1 MASASAALA
10 PAAASGPTRGAP
22 RPGAALPRRAASA
35 GPGSAV
41 GRASRLRLGGR
52 PPRASAI
59 ADGPDGSR
67 AGPGPGPG
75 PAGPRSSPPPAGV
88 DRGAGAP
95 ASTTSSTSSS
105 SSSSRKAEKRA
116 IHAARHPGGHDPEVS
131 LGYNARRLA
140 RRGDAR
146 AALKL
151 LRKGIRRHPTN
162 AHFRVA
168 AAQLIAADADGAAE
182 GDEAY
187 ALDRAAAFLDAFVGA
202 RDGFDFAG
210 GEETSKERGGEPPRS
225 SSSSSPRDPPAGGGG
240 ELSVRSRSAV
250 LAARA
255 SLDARRL
262 RRRRARRPGG
272 KNDESGTDASALRA
286 PPPATAAST
295 RAFFAR
301 ACAADPS
308 HAAAFHAWASFERFM
323 GRVHKAR
330 RLYRECAKIHPPRAA
345 TLQAWG
351 AMEADPANPEGA
363 NPEAARRLFREALA
377 LDPGHAPTHV
387 AWALMEQR
395 LGMHARASKL
405 FQRGEASTRA
415 LKGSA
420 RRAPRE
426 NGGGGGVSLVF
437 FDDRARARSAL
448 LAAWAA
454 HEARFNAPRS
464 EKAARRARALF
475 REACDA
481 EPENARAWA
490 SWAKA
495 EGEFRFPISELRF
508 PQTPPSGEERDP
520 RDEEASSSA
529 SSSGSSEAGS
539 SSGATTTA
547 LLESSAFGRRLAVL
561 EEGLARCPGNFFLR
575 HARASSL
582 ARLGRLE
589 EARDAL
595 ESLTR
600 ERPESPLAWH
610 ALGWTLRELGAFEN
624 AVDAFVTG
632 ARAAGGIGGERGNGS
647 EGRGGEGGEGRSSG
661 FSGRGSGAAAKVG
674 GNHSAL
680 NLPCLT
686 AAASTAM
693 HRGDEAR
700 ARALFMEG
708 SGVASTPPPAAASSS
723 SSSSSVGASS
733 ARDRAAHLR
742 LWATLEKRAGKTS
755 VARALFQRA
764 ADADPTD
771 ASTWTQWG
779 QFERRASGMDAAR
792 ATFAAGARRAKPGRG
807 ARSRAFLYHAWA
819 AAELSAGEGSR
830 TLARDALER
839 GVAAHPNHAP
849 LWIELGELKLA
860 EGEDAEARVAL
871 ERGGLDRKAIERR
884 VSEMARLREEGNAN
898 FASANFANANANA
911 LDDFSIL
918 GGGPLDGA
926 LPEGA
931 EVGGPPGGAEEVVVR
946 KRRDKASSGSGGVS
960 DEDEDVSSSASAS
973 SSSSYAAAAKEAA
986 VEAAMERERER
997 ERAEAALEEG
1007 LRSVDSVRSWWEEN
1021 ESIWR
1026 F

>member
-1 MASASAALA
+1 
-10 PAAASGPTRGAP
+10 
-22 RPGAALPRRAASA
+22 
-35 GPGSAV
+35 
-41 GRASRLRLGGR
+41 
-52 PPRASAI
+52 
-59 ADGPDGSR
+59 
-67 AGPGPGPG
+67 
-75 PAGPRSSPPPAGV
+75 
-88 DRGAGAP
+88 
-95 ASTTSSTSSS
+95 
-105 SSSSRKAEKRA
+105 
-116 IHAARHPGGHDPEVS
+116 
-131 LGYNARRLA
+131 
-140 RRGDAR
+140 
-146 AALKL
+146 
-151 LRKGIRRHPTN
+151 
-162 AHFRVA
+162 
-168 AAQLIAADADGAAE
+168 
-182 GDEAY
+182 
-187 ALDRAAAFLDAFVGA
+187 
-202 RDGFDFAG
+202 
-210 GEETSKERGGEPPRS
+210 
-225 SSSSSPRDPPAGGGG
+225 
-240 ELSVRSRSAV
+240 
-250 LAARA
+250 
-255 SLDARRL
+255 
-262 RRRRARRPGG
+262 
-272 KNDESGTDASALRA
+272 
-286 PPPATAAST
+286 
-295 RAFFAR
+295 
-301 ACAADPS
+301 
-308 HAAAFHAWASFERFM
+308 M

-595 ESLTR
+595 ESLAR

-610 ALGWTLRELGAFEN
+610 ALGWTLRELGAFED

-632 ARAAGGIGGERGNGS
+632 ARAAGKGGGERGERRLGARLGREPLGS
-647 EGRGGEGGEGRSSG
+647 EPPVPHGGGVDGDAPRPRGAREGAVHGGLRRRLDAAGGGRVVLVVVFGRRFVGSRP
-661 FSGRGSGAAAKVG
+661 RGAP
-674 GNHSAL
+674 SAL
-680 NLPCLT
+680 GD
-686 AAASTAM
+686 AREA
-693 HRGDEAR
+693 RGEDVRR
-700 ARALFMEG
+700 ARALPARGGRGPHGRVDVDAVG
-708 SGVASTPPPAAASSS
+708 SVRAPRE
-723 SSSSSVGASS
+723 
-733 ARDRAAHLR
+733 RDGR
-742 LWATLEKRAGKTS
+742 G
-755 VARALFQRA
+755 
-764 ADADPTD
+764 
-771 ASTWTQWG
+771 
-779 QFERRASGMDAAR
+779 AR
-792 ATFAAGARRAKPGRG
+792 ATFAAGARRAKPGSG

-898 FASANFANANANA
+898 SASANFASANANA

-960 DEDEDVSSSASAS
+960 DEDKDVSSSAPAS

>member
-1 MASASAALA
+1 
-10 PAAASGPTRGAP
+10 
-22 RPGAALPRRAASA
+22 
-35 GPGSAV
+35 
-41 GRASRLRLGGR
+41 
-52 PPRASAI
+52 
-59 ADGPDGSR
+59 
-67 AGPGPGPG
+67 
-75 PAGPRSSPPPAGV
+75 
-88 DRGAGAP
+88 
-95 ASTTSSTSSS
+95 
-105 SSSSRKAEKRA
+105 
-116 IHAARHPGGHDPEVS
+116 VS

-182 GDEAY
+182 GDEAN

-240 ELSVRSRSAV
+240 ELSVRSRSVV

-272 KNDESGTDASALRA
+272 KNDESGTDDASALRA
-286 PPPATAAST
+286 PPPPATAAST

-420 RRAPRE
+420 RRAQSPRE
-426 NGGGGGVSLVF
+426 NENGGGGVSLVF

-495 EGEFRFPISELRF
+495 EGEFRFPIADIRF
-508 PQTPPSGEERDP
+508 PQTPERDP
-520 RDEEASSSA
+520 RDEEASSS
-529 SSSGSSEAGS
+529 GSSEAGS
-539 SSGATTTA
+539 SSGATSSGATSSGATTTA

-595 ESLTR
+595 ESLAR

-610 ALGWTLRELGAFEN
+610 ALGWTLRELGAFED

-632 ARAAGGIGGERGNGS
+632 ARAAGKGGGERGNGA
-647 EGRGGEGGEGRSSG
+647 
-661 FSGRGSGAAAKVG
+661 SGRGSV
-674 GNHSAL
+674 GNHSAAL

-708 SGVASTPPPAAASSS
+708 SGVASTPAAASSS
-723 SSSSSVGASS
+723 SSSSSGGASS

-871 ERGGLDRKAIERR
+871 ERGGLDRKAVERR
-884 VSEMARLREEGNAN
+884 VSEIARLREEGNAN
-898 FASANFANANANA
+898 FANANFANANANA

-960 DEDEDVSSSASAS
+960 DEDVSSSASAS

-1007 LRSVDSVRSWWEEN
+1007 LRSVNSVRSWWEEN

>member
-52 PPRASAI
+52 SPRASAI

-67 AGPGPGPG
+67 AGPGPGSD
-75 PAGPRSSPPPAGV
+75 PAVPRSSPPPAGV

-95 ASTTSSTSSS
+95 ASTTSSSSSS

-182 GDEAY
+182 GDEAN

-240 ELSVRSRSAV
+240 ELSVRSRSVV

-272 KNDESGTDASALRA
+272 KNDESGTDDASALRA
-286 PPPATAAST
+286 PPPPATAAST

-405 FQRGEASTRA
+405 FQRGEASTRKSEER
-415 LKGSA
+415 KGSA
-420 RRAPRE
+420 RRAQSPRENE

-508 PQTPPSGEERDP
+508 PHTPERDP
-520 RDEEASSSA
+520 RDEEEA

-539 SSGATTTA
+539 SSGATSSGAATTA

-561 EEGLARCPGNFFLR
+561 EEGLARCPGNFILR

-595 ESLTR
+595 ESLAR
-600 ERPESPLAWH
+600 ERPASPLAWH
-610 ALGWTLRELGAFEN
+610 ALGWTLRELGAFED

-632 ARAAGGIGGERGNGS
+632 ARAAGGIGGGERGNGAS
-647 EGRGGEGGEGRSSG
+647 GSSG
-661 FSGRGSGAAAKVG
+661 SFSGRGSGAAAAKV

-708 SGVASTPPPAAASSS
+708 SGVASSSS

-819 AAELSAGEGSR
+819 AAELQSAGEGSR

-871 ERGGLDRKAIERR
+871 ERGGLDRKAVERR
-884 VSEMARLREEGNAN
+884 VSETARLREEGNAN
-898 FASANFANANANA
+898 VASANVASANANAP
-911 LDDFSIL
+911 DDFSIL

-946 KRRDKASSGSGGVS
+946 KRRDKASSGSGG
-960 DEDEDVSSSASAS
+960 DESEDVSSSALAS